1 MDADDFGSNDE
12 SVSDKIIMNGD
23 LDELEDKTLNDE
35 VLSQSDENDM
45 INLHE
50 STDQY

>member
-12 SVSDKIIMNGD
+12 SVSDKTIMNGD

-45 INLHE
+45 INLNE
-50 STDQY
+50 STDQ